1 MVGNMNRGDV
11 LRAPAPYIEFKGKP
25 LSSDHNEF
33 GYRFDLNE
41 KSDATIKIA
50 FFGGSTGYLG
60 NPPLPTI
67 LENDLEK
74 LTHKNYLWRQC
85 KQGSF
90 YQNIIILADQRS
102 CAQI

>member
-25 LSSDHNEF
+25 LSSDHNKF

-67 LENDLEK
+67 LENDLENFSP
-74 LTHKNYLWRQC
+74 L
-85 KQGSF
+85 
-90 YQNIIILADQRS
+90 
-102 CAQI
+102 